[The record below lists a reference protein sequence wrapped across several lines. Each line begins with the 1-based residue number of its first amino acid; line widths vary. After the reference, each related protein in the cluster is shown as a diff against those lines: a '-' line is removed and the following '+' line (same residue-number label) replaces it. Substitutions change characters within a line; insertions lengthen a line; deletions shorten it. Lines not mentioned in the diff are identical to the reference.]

1 MHLDFQPYRLL
12 DSGLEPQEILYWTG
26 IRTAKV
32 LSCTSEFGWQSTP
45 TCVAEGCNSGS
56 ALKLYSISCCKN
68 ACSCLRFCCLGCD
81 FPTVSQPQIL
91 KGKIKDFLLS
101 VKKKKNPTVS
111 LTSTEIQSDFT
122 MGIRPA
128 TCLPTGY
135 EVLGMETRTLSPEQ
149 GSCRR
154 SVGKLTHLTQITP
167 SRVSQWPQHTL
178 QTHRQSVP
186 PRCSTGLLRGW
197 EPLVATQL
205 LQGLCSDSTR
215 PKPRAATTRLSL
227 LCCWAQTPV
236 CVSAWKRC

>member
-12 DSGLEPQEILYWTG
+12 DSGLEPQEILSWTG

-56 ALKLYSISCCKN
+56 ALKLYSISCCKT

-122 MGIRPA
+122 MGDQACNVSANGVRGTGHGDRDP
-128 TCLPTGY
+128 LPWA
-135 EVLGMETRTLSPEQ
+135 
-149 GSCRR
+149 
-154 SVGKLTHLTQITP
+154 GKL
-167 SRVSQWPQHTL
+167 
-178 QTHRQSVP
+178 
-186 PRCSTGLLRGW
+186 
-197 EPLVATQL
+197 
-205 LQGLCSDSTR
+205 
-215 PKPRAATTRLSL
+215 
-227 LCCWAQTPV
+227 
-236 CVSAWKRC
+236 